1 MCEER
6 QALDP
11 PSGSGDGLPA
21 FQMGKWNI
29 FVLWNLIIDVAQVLI
44 YLLGSY
50 FRYIM
55 IKWDCLDWLEILCVP
70 GLVDSVTL
78 CGPRDYSPPGSSV
91 HGHSPG
97 KNTGVGCHALF
108 QGIFPTQVL
117 TAWMTL
123 SIFWEKAFEISN
135 SWFITTHVHTLEA
148 GEACTDIQWE
158 HKCGKV

>member
-1 MCEER
+1 M
-6 QALDP
+6 DP
-11 PSGSGDGLPA
+11 PSGRGDGLPA

-78 CGPRDYSPPGSSV
+78 CGSRDYSPPGSSV
-91 HGHSPG
+91 HGDSPG

-108 QGIFPTQVL
+108 QGIFPTQGSNPGL
-117 TAWMTL
+117 PHCRWILYHL
-123 SIFWEKAFEISN
+123 SHKASPRI
-135 SWFITTHVHTLEA
+135 LE
-148 GEACTDIQWE
+148 W
-158 HKCGKV
+158 VVMPSSRRSS